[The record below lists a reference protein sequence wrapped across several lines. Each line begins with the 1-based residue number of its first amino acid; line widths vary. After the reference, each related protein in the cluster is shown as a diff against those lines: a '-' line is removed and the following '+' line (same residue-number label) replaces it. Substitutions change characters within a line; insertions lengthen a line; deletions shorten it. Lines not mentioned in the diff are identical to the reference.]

1 MDSSV
6 LRNTLISTS
15 EPGRRIKINVGGKHY
30 SPYVSTLQNL
40 PDSPLTKILKGD
52 LKFELDYDPIT
63 GEYFFDRH
71 PGIFVQILNYF
82 QTGKLHCPRD
92 VCGTMFQSELNFWG
106 VDETQMEACCWPAYT
121 KFQEIKKDLQ
131 ELNDAKD
138 KKLKFGLSEKY
149 PISGWKHYQKV
160 IWSLLNDPKSSNAAK
175 IFSYISLGF
184 IVISIV
190 AFSEMTTD
198 WKKSKCLTIN
208 RFNKTIPN
216 CIDVTSTSRNI
227 EIVLTVWFTLEIVL
241 RIYFTPNKIHYVKN
255 VWNWFYIFAVVPI
268 YLFLITE
275 PSSSSVMTIN
285 VLRYASV
292 IRFFKLLYDLEILGK
307 TLQSSLNQL
316 FTLVFILCIPAI
328 IFSSIAYFAEQTWGE
343 KTQKHTFKDVP
354 NVLWWS
360 IITMTT
366 IGYGDMVPSSFAGKI
381 IGIMSTLVGIVILSV
396 IASILG
402 ASFQQ
407 NYILAIMQYR
417 NPPKKTS
424 AVKIINVSLNN
435 YLTGAEEIN
444 KRNINSSLKT
454 FHSNDSGYGKSP
466 LSSLN
471 HYSEEYENKFC
482 FYKINTNFHG
492 NPVIITK

>member
-208 RFNKTIPN
+208 RFNKT
-216 CIDVTSTSRNI
+216 
-227 EIVLTVWFTLEIVL
+227 
-241 RIYFTPNKIHYVKN
+241 K
-255 VWNWFYIFAVVPI
+255 
-268 YLFLITE
+268 

>member
-40 PDSPLTKILKGD
+40 PDSPLTRIIKED
-52 LKFELDYDPIT
+52 FKFELDYDPIT

-138 KKLKFGLSEKY
+138 EKLKFGLSKKY

-160 IWSLLNDPKSSNAAK
+160 IWSLLNDPKSSKAAK

-190 AFSEMTTD
+190 TFSEMTTD
-198 WKKSKCLTIN
+198 WKKAKCLTIN
-208 RFNKTIPN
+208 RFNKT
-216 CIDVTSTSRNI
+216 
-227 EIVLTVWFTLEIVL
+227 
-241 RIYFTPNKIHYVKN
+241 K
-255 VWNWFYIFAVVPI
+255 
-268 YLFLITE
+268 

-292 IRFFKLLYDLEILGK
+292 FRFFKLLYDLEILGK

-328 IFSSIAYFAEQTWGE
+328 IFSSIAYFTEQTWGE
-343 KTQKHTFKDVP
+343 KTQKLTFKDVP

-417 NPPKKTS
+417 NPPKKTA

-435 YLTGAEEIN
+435 YLAGAKEIN

-471 HYSEEYENKFC
+471 HYSEEYENSLFC
-482 FYKINTNFHG
+482 HYKINTNYHG
-492 NPVIITK
+492 CNYNPIIITNKININNKKHLESHT